1 MKNNIV
7 KSENE
12 KSLSGSNKIYSK
24 VFRNKKWE
32 DIKEDELK
40 DGDIVRL
47 CKSSSEE
54 KVIKDKNDNDVNV
67 YTYKSF
73 GVQGAYGVNVS
84 TLEEEE
90 KKFENFEKEI
100 KHRIK
105 AHNVLFEEINKIFRS
120 FNEKMILF

>member
-1 MKNNIV
+1 MKSDIV
-7 KSENE
+7 KRSAVPAVKDE
-12 KSLSGSNKIYSK
+12 KYVKILKDNKWI
-24 VFRNKKWE
+24 E
-32 DIKEDELK
+32 AKEDELK

-100 KHRIK
+100 KNRIK
-105 AHNVLFEEINKIFRS
+105 VHNVLFEEINKIFKS
-120 FNEKMILF
+120 FNESMILF

>member
-7 KSENE
+7 KRSAVPAV
-12 KSLSGSNKIYSK
+12 KDKKHVKILKDNKWI
-24 VFRNKKWE
+24 E
-32 DIKEDELK
+32 AKEDELK

-54 KVIKDKNDNDVNV
+54 KVVKDKNDNDVNV

-73 GVQGAYGVNVS
+73 GVQGSYGVNVS

-90 KKFENFEKEI
+90 RKFENFEKEI
-100 KHRIK
+100 KNRIK
-105 AHNVLFEEINKIFRS
+105 VHNVLFEEINKIFKS

>member
-100 KHRIK
+100 KNRIK
-105 AHNVLFEEINKIFRS
+105 VHNVLFEEINKIFKS
-120 FNEKMILF
+120 FNESMILF